1 MDWND
6 DIDDPEEDKLL
17 INKVEEDA
25 VEAVTKVPVTSSEVR
40 SYPCDQALYFG
51 AENMLKYEAWRF
63 L

>member
-6 DIDDPEEDKLL
+6 DIEDPEEDKLL

-40 SYPCDQALYFG
+40 SYPCDQAFVLLG
-51 AENMLKYEAWRF
+51 
-63 L
+63 